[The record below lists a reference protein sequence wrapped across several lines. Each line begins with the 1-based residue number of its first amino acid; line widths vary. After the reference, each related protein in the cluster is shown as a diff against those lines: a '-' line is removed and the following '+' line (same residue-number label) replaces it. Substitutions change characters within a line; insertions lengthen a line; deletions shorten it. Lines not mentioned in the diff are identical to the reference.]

1 MVLVNIV
8 NYVYHVHCVYQKKG
22 YSDLLTDYRL
32 YLTKIID
39 NLIKK
44 QIIETGGMDEI
55 QNCTNNVAGS
65 DIQYVSSYFA
75 GRL

>member
-8 NYVYHVHCVYQKKG
+8 HSVYRVHCVYKKG
-22 YSDLLTDYRL
+22 YPDLLPDYRL

-44 QIIETGGMDEI
+44 QIKETGGMDEI
-55 QNCTNNVAGS
+55 QNCTNNVDGNN
-65 DIQYVSSYFA
+65 IQFISPHF
-75 GRL
+75 RREL